1 MLLFKK
7 ENEGQNIPAGHSNSL
22 IENKLTTPWLK
33 KKKKDKQTNNSTQ
46 DTT

>member
-1 MLLFKK
+1 MK
-7 ENEGQNIPAGHSNSL
+7 EGQKIPEGQSNSK

-33 KKKKDKQTNNSTQ
+33 NKKKEKKQTNNISE